1 VSKIFKNNFARP
13 KNGMEEDLKEL
24 IREQL
29 VVDEQEIVRKLLP
42 RIK

>member
-1 VSKIFKNNFARP
+1 
-13 KNGMEEDLKEL
+13 MEEDLKEL